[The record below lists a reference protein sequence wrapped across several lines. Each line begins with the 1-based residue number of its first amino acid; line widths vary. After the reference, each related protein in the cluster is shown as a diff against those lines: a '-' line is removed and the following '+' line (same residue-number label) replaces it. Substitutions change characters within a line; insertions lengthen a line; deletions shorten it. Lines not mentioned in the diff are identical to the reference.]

1 MGKMDNT
8 SVELSSP
15 SEVKQAALEEPEP
28 ISPEVVSTKKKKEIP
43 DRGSWKGKFD
53 FLLSCVGYAI
63 GLGNVWRFPYL
74 CGKNGGGAFLIP
86 YFLTLVFA
94 GIPLFLLET
103 ALGQYTSVG
112 GLGVWRLAPMF
123 KGVGL
128 AAMVLS
134 FWLNIYYIVI
144 IAWALYYLFNSF
156 TADLPWQTC
165 GNSWNTDRCFSNYS
179 LNDTT
184 NLTSA
189 VTEFWEYVPS
199 LPTPGFSPSLW
210 SLCLPTR
217 AVPVPVGSVPWA
229 ALAEGICGFSC
240 LSAPGPSPSSH
251 LWELQILLPLIVRL
265 PPNTVSPTLRRNMHQ
280 MSGGLGEPGSIR
292 WPLAGTLAL
301 AWLLVYFSIW
311 KGVEWTGK
319 VVYFSA
325 TYPYFMLFILLFRGV
340 TLPGAKEGILFY
352 LTPDFRKLSDSE
364 VWMDAATQI
373 FFSYGLGLGSLIALG
388 SYNTFHNNV
397 YRDSIIVCCINSTTS
412 VFAGF
417 VIFSIIGFMSHITKK
432 SVSELASSGPGL
444 AFLAYPQVV
453 TQLPLSPLWSILFFS
468 MLMMLGLDSQFCTV
482 EGFITAL
489 MDEYPQVLRARKK
502 IFIAVVCF
510 ISYLIGFSNITQG
523 GIYVFKLFDYYSASG
538 MCLLFLVFFETI
550 SISWCYG
557 VNRFYRNIEEMI
569 GYKPCVWWK
578 ICWAFFTP
586 LVCLGVFF
594 FSVVEMTPLTLGKY
608 VYPVWGQ
615 GIGWLMALS
624 SMFLIPGYML
634 YSFFTSTGTLR
645 QGKLLPEANL
655 EQADPSLTESSEC
668 TGLVLGELCAPSPPG
683 ERKGS
688 DQSQCTEQP
697 PVTRARWRGAAST
710 AEQDTSNSG
719 SSPGL
724 WLGMQIDLQMVYP
737 YVCCSSMRFV

>member
-1 MGKMDNT
+1 VM
-8 SVELSSP
+8 
-15 SEVKQAALEEPEP
+15 
-28 ISPEVVSTKKKKEIP
+28 STKKKKKKEIP

-156 TADLPWQTC
+156 TADLPWQNC
-165 GNSWNTDRCFSNYS
+165 GNAWNTDRCFSNYS

-189 VTEFWEYVPS
+189 VTEFWE
-199 LPTPGFSPSLW
+199 
-210 SLCLPTR
+210 
-217 AVPVPVGSVPWA
+217 
-229 ALAEGICGFSC
+229 
-240 LSAPGPSPSSH
+240 
-251 LWELQILLPLIVRL
+251 
-265 PPNTVSPTLRRNMHQ
+265 RNMHQ

-502 IFIAVVCF
+502 IFIAVVCL

-569 GYKPCVWWK
+569 GYQPCIWWK

-624 SMFLIPGYML
+624 SMVLIPGYML

-645 QGKLLPEANL
+645 QVGTA
-655 EQADPSLTESSEC
+655 
-668 TGLVLGELCAPSPPG
+668 SPP
-683 ERKGS
+683 
-688 DQSQCTEQP
+688 
-697 PVTRARWRGAAST
+697 
-710 AEQDTSNSG
+710 
-719 SSPGL
+719 
-724 WLGMQIDLQMVYP
+724 
-737 YVCCSSMRFV
+737 

>member
-1 MGKMDNT
+1 MGKMDNA
-8 SVELSSP
+8 SVELNSP
-15 SEVKQAALEEPEP
+15 SEVKQAALEESEP
-28 ISPEVVSTKKKKEIP
+28 IAPEAMKTKKKKEIP

-112 GLGVWRLAPMF
+112 GLGVWKLAPMF

-128 AAMVLS
+128 AAVVLS

-156 TADLPWQTC
+156 TAVSLRHFYGVALAVTGPC
-165 GNSWNTDRCFSNYS
+165 S
-179 LNDTT
+179 LNSGD
-184 NLTSA
+184 
-189 VTEFWEYVPS
+189 
-199 LPTPGFSPSLW
+199 
-210 SLCLPTR
+210 
-217 AVPVPVGSVPWA
+217 
-229 ALAEGICGFSC
+229 
-240 LSAPGPSPSSH
+240 SAPRLRLSGDKTSP
-251 LWELQILLPLIVRL
+251 LC
-265 PPNTVSPTLRRNMHQ
+265 RRNMHQ
-280 MSGGLGEPGSIR
+280 LSGGLGEPGNVR

-301 AWLLVYFSIW
+301 AWVLVYFSIW

-325 TYPYFMLFILLFRGV
+325 TYPYFMLFILFFRGV

-352 LTPDFRKLSDSE
+352 LTPDFKKLSESE

-417 VIFSIIGFMSHITKK
+417 VIFSIVGFMSHITKK

-489 MDEYPQVLRARKK
+489 MDEYPHLLRARKK
-502 IFIAVVCF
+502 VFIAIVCL
-510 ISYLIGFSNITQG
+510 ISYLIGFSNITQVQLAVL
-523 GIYVFKLFDYYSASG
+523 IPPFVAPFYSPLYITAVLEAFGEVTLSLG
-538 MCLLFLVFFETI
+538 AIL
-550 SISWCYG
+550 
-557 VNRFYRNIEEMI
+557 RFYKNIEEMI
-569 GYKPCVWWK
+569 GYKPCMWWK

-586 LVCLGVFF
+586 LVCLVRIEG
-594 FSVVEMTPLTLGKY
+594 SYLQNVVEMTPLTLGKY
-608 VYPVWGQ
+608 VYPAWGQ

-624 SMFLIPGYML
+624 SMVLIPGYML
-634 YSFFTSTGTLR
+634 YSFFTSKGTL
-645 QGKLLPEANL
+645 Q
-655 EQADPSLTESSEC
+655 Q
-668 TGLVLGELCAPSPPG
+668 ELCASSPP
-683 ERKGS
+683 EEYKSVPAQGS
-688 DQSQCTEQP
+688 
-697 PVTRARWRGAAST
+697 
-710 AEQDTSNSG
+710 
-719 SSPGL
+719 
-724 WLGMQIDLQMVYP
+724 M
-737 YVCCSSMRFV
+737 

>member
-8 SVELSSP
+8 SVELNSP

-103 ALGQYTSVG
+103 ALGQYTSIG

-156 TADLPWQTC
+156 TADLPWQNC
-165 GNSWNTDRCFSNYS
+165 GNVWNTDRCFSNYS

-189 VTEFWEYVPS
+189 VTEFWE
-199 LPTPGFSPSLW
+199 
-210 SLCLPTR
+210 
-217 AVPVPVGSVPWA
+217 
-229 ALAEGICGFSC
+229 
-240 LSAPGPSPSSH
+240 
-251 LWELQILLPLIVRL
+251 
-265 PPNTVSPTLRRNMHQ
+265 RNMHQ
-280 MSGGLGEPGSIR
+280 MSGGLGEPGTIR

-325 TYPYFMLFILLFRGV
+325 TYPYLMLFILLFRGV

-388 SYNTFHNNV
+388 SYNHFHNNV

-412 VFAGF
+412 IFAGF

-569 GYKPCVWWK
+569 GYKPCIWWK

-608 VYPVWGQ
+608 VYPAWGQ

-624 SMFLIPGYML
+624 SMVLIPGYML

-645 QGKLLPEANL
+645 QRLQQMTQPRPEVHAQNNGL
-655 EQADPSLTESSEC
+655 QPKTSLN
-668 TGLVLGELCAPSPPG
+668 G
-683 ERKGS
+683 RIS
-688 DQSQCTEQP
+688 D
-697 PVTRARWRGAAST
+697 AA
-710 AEQDTSNSG
+710 
-719 SSPGL
+719 
-724 WLGMQIDLQMVYP
+724 V
-737 YVCCSSMRFV
+737 

>member
-1 MGKMDNT
+1 
-8 SVELSSP
+8 
-15 SEVKQAALEEPEP
+15 
-28 ISPEVVSTKKKKEIP
+28 VVSTKKKKKEIP

-156 TADLPWQTC
+156 TAELPWQNC
-165 GNSWNTDRCFSNYS
+165 GNAWNTDRCFSNYS

-184 NLTSA
+184 NFTSA
-189 VTEFWEYVPS
+189 VTEFWE
-199 LPTPGFSPSLW
+199 
-210 SLCLPTR
+210 
-217 AVPVPVGSVPWA
+217 
-229 ALAEGICGFSC
+229 
-240 LSAPGPSPSSH
+240 
-251 LWELQILLPLIVRL
+251 
-265 PPNTVSPTLRRNMHQ
+265 RNMHQ
-280 MSGGLGEPGSIR
+280 MSGGLGEPGTIR

-412 VFAGF
+412 IFAGF

-453 TQLPLSPLWSILFFS
+453 TQLPLSSLWSILFFS

-489 MDEYPQVLRARKK
+489 MDEYPHLLRARKK

-510 ISYLIGFSNITQG
+510 VSYLIGFSNITQG

-557 VNRFYRNIEEMI
+557 VNRFYSNIEEMI
-569 GYKPCVWWK
+569 GYKPCIWWK

-594 FSVVEMTPLTLGKY
+594 FSVVEMAPLTLGKY

-624 SMFLIPGYML
+624 SMVLIPGYML

-645 QGKLLPEANL
+645 Q
-655 EQADPSLTESSEC
+655 
-668 TGLVLGELCAPSPPG
+668 
-683 ERKGS
+683 
-688 DQSQCTEQP
+688 
-697 PVTRARWRGAAST
+697 
-710 AEQDTSNSG
+710 
-719 SSPGL
+719 
-724 WLGMQIDLQMVYP
+724 
-737 YVCCSSMRFV
+737 

>member
-1 MGKMDNT
+1 LLAGPHKLSDG
-8 SVELSSP
+8 SVSDALSLGHQTWDT
-15 SEVKQAALEEPEP
+15 KK
-28 ISPEVVSTKKKKEIP
+28 KKKKEIP

-156 TADLPWQTC
+156 TADLPWQNC
-165 GNSWNTDRCFSNYS
+165 GNPWNTDRCFSNYS

-189 VTEFWEYVPS
+189 VTEFWE
-199 LPTPGFSPSLW
+199 
-210 SLCLPTR
+210 
-217 AVPVPVGSVPWA
+217 
-229 ALAEGICGFSC
+229 
-240 LSAPGPSPSSH
+240 
-251 LWELQILLPLIVRL
+251 
-265 PPNTVSPTLRRNMHQ
+265 RNMHQ
-280 MSGGLGEPGSIR
+280 MSGGLGEPGTIR

-397 YRDSIIVCCINSTTS
+397 YRS
-412 VFAGF
+412 V
-417 VIFSIIGFMSHITKK
+417 VFSHPPVGVTLSMSPKLP
-432 SVSELASSGPGL
+432 VLGPGL

-489 MDEYPQVLRARKK
+489 MDEYPRILRARKK

-569 GYKPCVWWK
+569 GYKPCIWWK

-594 FSVVEMTPLTLGKY
+594 FSVVEMTPLKLGKY
-608 VYPVWGQ
+608 VYPAWGQ

-624 SMFLIPGYML
+624 SMVLIPGYML
-634 YSFFTSTGTLR
+634 YCFFTSTGTLR
-645 QGKLLPEANL
+645 QVGTA
-655 EQADPSLTESSEC
+655 
-668 TGLVLGELCAPSPPG
+668 SPPCSLL
-683 ERKGS
+683 R
-688 DQSQCTEQP
+688 
-697 PVTRARWRGAAST
+697 V
-710 AEQDTSNSG
+710 
-719 SSPGL
+719 SSSL
-724 WLGMQIDLQMVYP
+724 N
-737 YVCCSSMRFV
+737 

>member
-1 MGKMDNT
+1 
-8 SVELSSP
+8 
-15 SEVKQAALEEPEP
+15 A
-28 ISPEVVSTKKKKEIP
+28 VSAKKKKEIP
-43 DRGSWKGKFD
+43 DRGSWKGRFD

-112 GLGVWRLAPMF
+112 GLGVWKLAPMF

-128 AAMVLS
+128 AAVVLS

-144 IAWALYYLFNSF
+144 IAWALYYLFNSL
-156 TADLPWQTC
+156 TADLPWQSC
-165 GNSWNTDRCFSNYS
+165 GNAWNTDHCFSNYS
-179 LNDTT
+179 LGDTT

-189 VTEFWEYVPS
+189 VTEFWE
-199 LPTPGFSPSLW
+199 
-210 SLCLPTR
+210 
-217 AVPVPVGSVPWA
+217 
-229 ALAEGICGFSC
+229 
-240 LSAPGPSPSSH
+240 
-251 LWELQILLPLIVRL
+251 
-265 PPNTVSPTLRRNMHQ
+265 RNMHQ
-280 MSGGLGEPGSIR
+280 MSGGLGEAGTVR

-325 TYPYFMLFILLFRGV
+325 TYPYFMLFILFFRGI

-412 VFAGF
+412 IFAGF
-417 VIFSIIGFMSHITKK
+417 VIFSIVGFMSHITKK
-432 SVSELASSGPGL
+432 SISELASSGPGL

-468 MLMMLGLDSQFCTV
+468 MLMMLGLDSQV
-482 EGFITAL
+482 RRPRDKVGKADDHGAEMG
-489 MDEYPQVLRARKK
+489 
-502 IFIAVVCF
+502 CF
-510 ISYLIGFSNITQG
+510 LQRSF
-523 GIYVFKLFDYYSASG
+523 
-538 MCLLFLVFFETI
+538 LLV
-550 SISWCYG
+550 G

-569 GYKPCVWWK
+569 GYKPCIWWK
-578 ICWAFFTP
+578 ICWVFFTP

-608 VYPVWGQ
+608 VYPAWGQ

-624 SMFLIPGYML
+624 SMVLIPGYML

-645 QGKLLPEANL
+645 Q
-655 EQADPSLTESSEC
+655 
-668 TGLVLGELCAPSPPG
+668 
-683 ERKGS
+683 
-688 DQSQCTEQP
+688 
-697 PVTRARWRGAAST
+697 
-710 AEQDTSNSG
+710 
-719 SSPGL
+719 
-724 WLGMQIDLQMVYP
+724 
-737 YVCCSSMRFV
+737 

>member
-1 MGKMDNT
+1 MGKMDNP
-8 SVELSSP
+8 SVELNSP

-28 ISPEVVSTKKKKEIP
+28 ITPEVVSTKKKKKELP

-156 TADLPWQTC
+156 TA
-165 GNSWNTDRCFSNYS
+165 
-179 LNDTT
+179 
-184 NLTSA
+184 
-189 VTEFWEYVPS
+189 
-199 LPTPGFSPSLW
+199 
-210 SLCLPTR
+210 
-217 AVPVPVGSVPWA
+217 
-229 ALAEGICGFSC
+229 
-240 LSAPGPSPSSH
+240 
-251 LWELQILLPLIVRL
+251 
-265 PPNTVSPTLRRNMHQ
+265 
-280 MSGGLGEPGSIR
+280 
-292 WPLAGTLAL
+292 
-301 AWLLVYFSIW
+301 
-311 KGVEWTGK
+311 

-453 TQLPLSPLWSILFFS
+453 TQLPLSPLWSVLFFS

-489 MDEYPQVLRARKK
+489 VDEYPHLLRARKK

-569 GYKPCVWWK
+569 GYKPCIWWK

-608 VYPVWGQ
+608 VYPAWGQ
-615 GIGWLMALS
+615 GLGWLMALS
-624 SMFLIPGYML
+624 SMVLIPGYML
-634 YSFFTSTGTLR
+634 YSFFTSKGTLR
-645 QGKLLPEANL
+645 QRLQQMTQPKAEVHVQNNGLQPKT
-655 EQADPSLTESSEC
+655 SLN
-668 TGLVLGELCAPSPPG
+668 G
-683 ERKGS
+683 RIS
-688 DQSQCTEQP
+688 DAT
-697 PVTRARWRGAAST
+697 V
-710 AEQDTSNSG
+710 
-719 SSPGL
+719 
-724 WLGMQIDLQMVYP
+724 
-737 YVCCSSMRFV
+737 

>member
-1 MGKMDNT
+1 MGKIDNT
-8 SVELSSP
+8 SVELNSP
-15 SEVKQAALEEPEP
+15 SEVKQAAIEEFEP
-28 ISPEVVSTKKKKEIP
+28 IAQGDGSTKKMKELP

-112 GLGVWRLAPMF
+112 GLGVWKLAPMF

-128 AAMVLS
+128 AAVVLS
-134 FWLNIYYIVI
+134 FWVNVYYIVI

-156 TADLPWQTC
+156 TADLPWQSC
-165 GNSWNTDRCFSNYS
+165 GNAWNTERCFSNYS

-189 VTEFWEYVPS
+189 VTEFWE
-199 LPTPGFSPSLW
+199 
-210 SLCLPTR
+210 
-217 AVPVPVGSVPWA
+217 
-229 ALAEGICGFSC
+229 
-240 LSAPGPSPSSH
+240 
-251 LWELQILLPLIVRL
+251 
-265 PPNTVSPTLRRNMHQ
+265 RNMHQ
-280 MSGGLGEPGSIR
+280 ISGGLGEPGNIR

-301 AWLLVYFSIW
+301 AWVLVYFSIW

-325 TYPYFMLFILLFRGV
+325 TYPYFMLIILFFRGV

-352 LTPDFRKLSDSE
+352 ITPDFSKLSKSE
-364 VWMDAATQI
+364 VWLDAATQI

-388 SYNTFHNNV
+388 SYNSFHNNV
-397 YRDSIIVCCINSTTS
+397 YKDSIIVCCINSTTS
-412 VFAGF
+412 IFAGF
-417 VIFSIIGFMSHITKK
+417 VIFSIVGFMGHITKK
-432 SVSELASSGPGL
+432 SIAELASSGPGL
-444 AFLAYPQVV
+444 AFLAYPQVI
-453 TQLPLSPLWSILFFS
+453 TQLPMSPLWSILFFS

-482 EGFITAL
+482 EGFVTAL
-489 MDEYPQVLRARKK
+489 IDEYPYLLRARKK
-502 IFIAVVCF
+502 LFIAVVCL
-510 ISYLIGFSNITQG
+510 ISYIVGFSNITQG

-557 VNRFYRNIEEMI
+557 ANRFYMNIEEMI
-569 GYKPCVWWK
+569 GYQPCSWWK
-578 ICWAFFTP
+578 LCWAFFTP
-586 LVCLGVFF
+586 LVCVGVFF

-608 VYPVWGQ
+608 VYPPWGQ

-624 SMFLIPGYML
+624 SMVLIPGYML
-634 YSFFTSTGTLR
+634 YYFFTSEGTIR
-645 QGKLLPEANL
+645 QRFQQMTQPTQEVNVQNNGLKPKTSLNGRVSEA
-655 EQADPSLTESSEC
+655 A
-668 TGLVLGELCAPSPPG
+668 V
-683 ERKGS
+683 
-688 DQSQCTEQP
+688 
-697 PVTRARWRGAAST
+697 
-710 AEQDTSNSG
+710 
-719 SSPGL
+719 
-724 WLGMQIDLQMVYP
+724 
-737 YVCCSSMRFV
+737 

>member
-1 MGKMDNT
+1 
-8 SVELSSP
+8 
-15 SEVKQAALEEPEP
+15 
-28 ISPEVVSTKKKKEIP
+28 VSTKKKKKKEIP

-103 ALGQYTSVG
+103 ALGQYTSIG

-156 TADLPWQTC
+156 TADLPWQSC
-165 GNSWNTDRCFSNYS
+165 GNAWNTERCFSNYS

-189 VTEFWEYVPS
+189 VTEFWE
-199 LPTPGFSPSLW
+199 
-210 SLCLPTR
+210 
-217 AVPVPVGSVPWA
+217 
-229 ALAEGICGFSC
+229 
-240 LSAPGPSPSSH
+240 
-251 LWELQILLPLIVRL
+251 
-265 PPNTVSPTLRRNMHQ
+265 RNMHQ
-280 MSGGLGEPGSIR
+280 MSGGLGEPGAVR

-412 VFAGF
+412 IFAGF

-468 MLMMLGLDSQFCTV
+468 MLMMLGLDSQVRQLRDKV
-482 EGFITAL
+482 EEDAKMSSAL

-569 GYKPCVWWK
+569 GYKPCIWWK

-645 QGKLLPEANL
+645 QVGTA
-655 EQADPSLTESSEC
+655 
-668 TGLVLGELCAPSPPG
+668 SPP
-683 ERKGS
+683 
-688 DQSQCTEQP
+688 
-697 PVTRARWRGAAST
+697 
-710 AEQDTSNSG
+710 
-719 SSPGL
+719 
-724 WLGMQIDLQMVYP
+724 
-737 YVCCSSMRFV
+737 